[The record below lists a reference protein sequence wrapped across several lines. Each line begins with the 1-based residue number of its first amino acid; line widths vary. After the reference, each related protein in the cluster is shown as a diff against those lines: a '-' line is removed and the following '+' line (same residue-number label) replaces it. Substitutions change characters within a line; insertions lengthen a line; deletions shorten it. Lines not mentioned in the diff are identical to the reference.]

1 MVPLIVLLVS
11 LLVVRGLG
19 ALGVNTLSS
28 WPAATRYGLAVM
40 FLFTASAHF
49 TRMKEELIQM
59 VPEPLPYP
67 RQLVSLTGI
76 CEVLGAI
83 GLLMPSVQRLAGMG
97 LILLLIA
104 MFPANVNAARKQLTL
119 RGLLATPLWLRLPMQ
134 LLFIGLLWWSSQSA
148 I

>member
-1 MVPLIVLLVS
+1 MVPLIVLFVS

-49 TRMKEELIQM
+49 TRMKEELIQII
-59 VPEPLPYP
+59 PESLPYP
-67 RQLVSLTGI
+67 RQLVFLTGI

-119 RGLLATPLWLRLPMQ
+119 GGRPVTPLWLRLPMQ
-134 LLFIGLLWWSSQSA
+134 LLFIGLLWWSSQ
-148 I
+148 

>member
-1 MVPLIVLLVS
+1 MVPLIVLFVS
-11 LLVVRGLG
+11 LLLVRGLG

-49 TRMKEELIQM
+49 TRMKEELIRM
-59 VPEPLPYP
+59 VPESLPYP

-97 LILLLIA
+97 LILLLVA
-104 MFPANVNAARKQLTL
+104 MFPANVNAARRQLTL
-119 RGLLATPLWLRLPMQ
+119 RGRPATPLWLRLPMQ
-134 LLFIGLLWWSSQSA
+134 LLFIGLLWWSTQLA
-148 I
+148 T

>member
-1 MVPLIVLLVS
+1 MVPLIVLFVS
-11 LLVVRGLG
+11 MLVVRGLG
-19 ALGVNTLSS
+19 ALGMNTLSS

-49 TRMKEELIQM
+49 TRMKEELVQM
-59 VPEPLPYP
+59 VPESLAYP
-67 RQLVSLTGI
+67 RQLVFLTGI

-83 GLLMPSVQRLAGMG
+83 GLLLPSVQRLAGMG

-119 RGLLATPLWLRLPMQ
+119 RGRPATPLWLRLPMQ
-134 LLFIGLLWWSSQSA
+134 LLFIGLLWWSSQSTT
-148 I
+148 

>member
-1 MVPLIVLLVS
+1 MVPLIVLFVS
-11 LLVVRGLG
+11 MLVVRGLG
-19 ALGVNTLSS
+19 ALGMNTLSS

-49 TRMKEELIQM
+49 TRMKEELVQM
-59 VPEPLPYP
+59 VPESLAYP
-67 RQLVSLTGI
+67 RQLVFLTGI

-83 GLLMPSVQRLAGMG
+83 GLLLPSVQRLAGMG

-119 RGLLATPLWLRLPMQ
+119 GGRPVTPLWLRLPMQ
-134 LLFIGLLWWSSQSA
+134 LLFIGLLW
-148 I
+148 